1 MSRPKPPCE
10 RCGSPALVHITN
22 EAPSGA
28 TVRHLCLRCADVE
41 ETAFDGQEQYLN
53 YGAILISV
61 GMIAL
66 LLSVFADEL
75 NFGSSQGFGAKQELA
90 LAMAMIC
97 VFTAALIRVPTLMVI
112 GVLGG
117 GLTVLADVLHF
128 GHDPGFGWHQQLG
141 TLIGALLVVCG
152 WLESRRQN

>member
-1 MSRPKPPCE
+1 EYSPP
-10 RCGSPALVHITN
+10 GK
-22 EAPSGA
+22 
-28 TVRHLCLRCADVE
+28 
-41 ETAFDGQEQYLN
+41 EQALN

-61 GMIAL
+61 GVITL
-66 LLSVFADEL
+66 LLSVFADQL
-75 NFGSSQGFGAKQELA
+75 KFGNSQGFGFKQDLG

-97 VFTAALIRVPTLMVI
+97 VFTAALIRVPTLLVI

-117 GLTVLADVLHF
+117 GLTVLADVLQF

-141 TLIGALLVVCG
+141 TLVGATLVLCG